1 MVKAIIFD
9 RDGVLSKLVNG
20 HAPWSLSDFTL
31 YPDAKRALALTK
43 RLNYKQFV
51 ITNQPDVMDRKLPLI
66 DLQRMNEVLR
76 RSLDIDGVRICLDR
90 KSDRYKPKTGMVDE
104 LIDEWDIDVSK
115 SFFVGDRWRDI
126 VCGSRAGLTT
136 ILVRNAETQNDW
148 PEEYNHIQPN
158 FIVSDVLSACKLITE
173 L

>member
-9 RDGVLSKLVNG
+9 RDGVLSKLVDG
-20 HAPWSLSDFTL
+20 HAPWSLSDFVL
-31 YPDAKRALALTK
+31 YPNAKRALALTK

-51 ITNQPDVMDRKLPLI
+51 ITNQPDVMDKKLPLI
-66 DLQRMNEVLR
+66 DLQRMNEVMR
-76 RSLDIDGVRICLDR
+76 RALDIDGVRICLDR

-115 SFFVGDRWRDI
+115 SYFVGDRWRDI
-126 VCGSRAGLTT
+126 VCGSRAGLKT
-136 ILVRNAETQNDW
+136 ILVRNTETQNDW
-148 PEEYNHIQPN
+148 PDEYSHIRPEYTVDN
-158 FIVSDVLSACKLITE
+158 VLAACKLITE